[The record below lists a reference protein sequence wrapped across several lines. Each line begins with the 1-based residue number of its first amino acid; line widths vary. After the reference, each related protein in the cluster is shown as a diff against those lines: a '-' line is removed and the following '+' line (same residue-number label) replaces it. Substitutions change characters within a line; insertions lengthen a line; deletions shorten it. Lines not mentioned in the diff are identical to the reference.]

1 MAASPDVSEP
11 DIFGAV
17 LPDADSG
24 FGIERRVLI
33 TGGASGLG
41 RALVDEYLRN
51 GKTQRIHV
59 WDIDEAAGRSLA
71 GAHERVKFDKV
82 DMGDEQAVAD
92 AVARLLSSR
101 ENIDTV
107 ICNAGISCCGGFPFT
122 DWEAEMK
129 VMRINLH
136 GHLRLLRELLAGRGI
151 RRNGRVAFVVS
162 ASVVLPF
169 PVAVVYA
176 ASKAGLNGFADALE
190 PWLRHYGI
198 SVTRIYPG
206 PMRTPHQQKYYAEM
220 KPHSG
225 ATPEKIARVSARAI
239 DRRRRRVWPDGPS
252 KFFRFLSS
260 VANWSMP
267 WLMHRYSEKFSDLLY
282 RHEPRGVDPE
292 P

>member
-1 MAASPDVSEP
+1 MAAAPELSEP
-11 DIFGAV
+11 DVFCAGEPV
-17 LPDADSG
+17 SDNG
-24 FGIERRVLI
+24 VGIERRVLI

-51 GKTQRIHV
+51 GKTRCIHV
-59 WDIDEAAGRSLA
+59 WDIDEEAGSALA
-71 GAHERVKFDKV
+71 RAHGRVTFEKV
-82 DMGDEQAVAD
+82 DMGDEQSVAD
-92 AVARLLSSR
+92 AVARLLSTR
-101 ENIDTV
+101 ENVDTL

-122 DWEAEMK
+122 DWDSEMK

-225 ATPEKIARVSARAI
+225 ATPEKIARISARAI
-239 DRRRRRVWPDGPS
+239 ARRRRRVWPDGPS
-252 KFFRFLSS
+252 KFFRFLSG
-260 VANWSMP
+260 VANWSLP
-267 WLMHRYSEKFSDLLY
+267 WLMHRYSEKFADMLY
-282 RHEPRGVDPE
+282 PDERDES
-292 P
+292 